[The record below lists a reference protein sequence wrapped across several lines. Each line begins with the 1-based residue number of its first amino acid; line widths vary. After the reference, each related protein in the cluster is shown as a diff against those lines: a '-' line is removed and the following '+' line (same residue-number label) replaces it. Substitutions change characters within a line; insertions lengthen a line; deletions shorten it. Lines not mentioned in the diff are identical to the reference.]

1 MKPTKSILILLSLFL
16 MFSCDDDNPVSGSNE
31 VDVDW
36 VLVKTPN
43 FYHEFWDSESNE
55 VLVLSGIGYYFYYT
69 GSSNITD
76 LNMVEYDNDEGSDY
90 VIFNDGSNGI
100 LSFSYNNQDFSFDL
114 SDSYDSS
121 IERYGIR
128 TVDEGTSES
137 EGPPQRIIYNQDLGY
152 FTLFGPDGFYGIELN
167 SSSPNELIGYR

>member
-1 MKPTKSILILLSLFL
+1 MKNTTLLILLSLFII
-16 MFSCDDDNPVSGSNE
+16 SCDEDNPVSGSIE

-43 FYHEFWDSESNE
+43 FYQELWDSESNE
-55 VLVLSGIGYYFYYT
+55 TLSLSGIGYYFYYT

-76 LNMVEYDNDEGSDY
+76 LNMIEYDNDEGSDY

-128 TVDEGTSES
+128 TIDESSSES
-137 EGPPQRIIYNQDLGY
+137 EGPLQRIIYNHDLGY
-152 FTLFGPDGFYGIELN
+152 FTLFGPDGFIGLGLN
-167 SSSPNELIGYR
+167 SSNPNELIDYR

>member
-1 MKPTKSILILLSLFL
+1 MKNTTLLILLSLFII
-16 MFSCDDDNPVSGSNE
+16 SCDEDNPVSGSNE

-43 FYHEFWDSESNE
+43 FYQELWDSESNGNIS
-55 VLVLSGIGYYFYYT
+55 LSGIGYYFYYT

-76 LNMVEYDNDEGSDY
+76 LNMIEYDNDDGSDY

-121 IERYGIR
+121 IERYGIS
-128 TVDEGTSES
+128 TIDESGSGSGTL
-137 EGPPQRIIYNQDLGY
+137 QRIIYNQDLGY
-152 FTLFGPDGFYGIELN
+152 FTLFGPDGFYGIEVN
-167 SSSPNELIGYR
+167 SSSPNELIYYR